1 MQITILDYGVGNLY
15 SLRRALERRNVE
27 PKVSKTLPQKEV
39 LQGLILPGV
48 GSFPAA
54 TKKLSTLR
62 RRLIDLAGGG
72 TPILGVCLGMQLFFE
87 RSEEGE
93 GKGLSLISG
102 EVVKLP
108 SSVKTPHIG
117 WNTLQRVEKSPIT
130 EEVEDGSWVYFVH
143 SYHPKPRSKRSVVAE
158 SSYGVEFPA
167 VVASKNIFGTQ
178 FHPEKSGVTGA
189 KILQNFISYCRS

>member
-15 SLRRALERRNVE
+15 SLWKALERRSVE
-27 PKVSKTLPQKEV
+27 PKVSKNLPQREG

-48 GSFPAA
+48 GSFSAA
-54 TKKLSTLR
+54 AKRLSSVR
-62 RRLIDLAGGG
+62 QRLIRLAEDG

-93 GKGLSLISG
+93 GRGLSLIAG

-117 WNTLQRVEKSPIT
+117 WNTLQSVKKSPVT
-130 EEVEDGSWVYFVH
+130 EGVEDGSWVYFVH
-143 SYHPKPRSKRSVVAE
+143 SYHPRPQSKRTVVAE
-158 SSYGVEFPA
+158 SSYGVDFPA
-167 VVASKNIFGTQ
+167 VVASENIFGTQ
-178 FHPEKSGVTGA
+178 FHPEKSGVAGA
-189 KILQNFISYCRS
+189 KILQNFIAYCRS